1 MESGDAG
8 PSSTWSQILIAIIGA
23 LLTMT
28 AAELGEITV
37 QIGLVLQRRPGPP
50 TVASEPGIAGVHHV
64 GAALSSASTA
74 RPEPQSSLE
83 VAPVWCVCAR
93 KCFACG
99 RDWCSE
105 PRSHEPS
112 RCSAPLATAQAVA
125 NETT

>member
-1 MESGDAG
+1 
-8 PSSTWSQILIAIIGA
+8 
-23 LLTMT
+23 MT
-28 AAELGEITV
+28 AAELGEISV

-50 TVASEPGIAGVHHV
+50 TVASEPGIPGVHHV

-74 RPEPQSSLE
+74 RPEPQTSLE

-105 PRSHEPS
+105 PG
-112 RCSAPLATAQAVA
+112 LGATGGCCTMFVHPQSQLWNCAL
-125 NETT
+125 NLR